1 VGAGYWLNPETGM
14 CVQVATTH
22 DAWVREW
29 ANAENLGL
37 SVSAF
42 DEIIRFPPTALDEI
56 RLVAVRSGLVRIRE
70 HRRHVSV
77 QYMAE
82 SDRVQPLLRI
92 VVTALHGVG
101 IHPDTWLVVD
111 NLLLHDSQS
120 LMLGQLEKS
129 LRESQS

>member
-1 VGAGYWLNPETGM
+1 MGAGYWLRPETGQ
-14 CVQVATTH
+14 CIKVATTH
-22 DAWVREW
+22 DEFVRDR

-37 SVSAF
+37 SASAF
-42 DEIIRFPPTALDEI
+42 NEIMRFPPTALDEI

-70 HRRHVSV
+70 HRRYLSV

-101 IHPDTWLVVD
+101 IHPDTWMVVD

-120 LMLGQLEKS
+120 LMMGQLEES
-129 LRESQS
+129 LRESRS